1 MVKKRTSIE
10 RLTPYLRGA
19 IFAFFVAGY
28 TLEQIRDE
36 VKKPDGT
43 TPCLETVS
51 GTIQRCKEE
60 GGIKWDGDVTAQ
72 ADVGRSRVT
81 TSALDEMIRKFV
93 FKHRGRAKVTVAY
106 VKKELKATRKLAD
119 RTLQRR
125 LNEAGLKWL
134 RRRRKSIVP
143 TAEKAARKTFARWV
157 LRQTTASLK
166 RWAFTDGT
174 VFYLARTAAEQQ
186 SAVRAAL
193 GPYVWRRADGSDALY
208 EDCLGPSSYKKSQ
221 GKCVRIWGLLIAG
234 FLFIYYVLPEGECMN
249 RVWYE
254 WLILTQFPK
263 WITKALGGVRRK
275 PSWIIQ
281 DHEKALWTPEPLA
294 MMKQLGLNLLTKYPK
309 HSQDLNAIETAW
321 REVRSRLNE
330 TEPTTNESRPAFVV
344 RLRAA
349 VAWVNTNRR
358 ALFLELCSDQKDR
371 AQEVLKMG
379 GGRTSF

>member
-1 MVKKRTSIE
+1 MVKKKTSFE

-19 IFAFFVAGY
+19 IFAFAVAGY
-28 TLEQIRDE
+28 TLDQIQDE
-36 VKKPDGT
+36 IVKSDGA
-43 TPCLETVS
+43 TPCLQTIS
-51 GTIQRCKEE
+51 GTIERCYAE
-60 GGIKWDGDVTAQ
+60 GGIKWNGDVSAH
-72 ADVGRSRVT
+72 ADPGRSRVT
-81 TSALDEMIRKFV
+81 TSLLDDKIKKFV
-93 FKHRGRAKVTVAY
+93 FKHRGRAKVTVAF
-106 VKKELKATRKLAD
+106 VKKKLKEARKLNT

-125 LNEAGLKWL
+125 LNDAGLQWL

-143 TAEKAARKTFARWV
+143 AAAKAARQTFARWV
-157 LRQTTASLK
+157 LKQTTASLK

-193 GPYVWRRADGSDALY
+193 GPFVWRRADGKDAMY

-234 FLFIYYVLPEGECMN
+234 ILFIYVLPEGECMN

-254 WLILTQFPK
+254 WLILNQFPK
-263 WITKALGGVRRK
+263 WITKALGGIRRR

-294 MMKQLGLNLLTKYPK
+294 MMKQLGLHLLTKYPK
-309 HSQDLNAIETAW
+309 YSQDLNAIETAW
-321 REVRSRLNE
+321 REVRSRLHD
-330 TEPTTNESRPAFVV
+330 TEPTHNETRPAFVV

-349 VAWVNTNRR
+349 VAWVNKYRR

-371 AQEVLKMG
+371 AQEVLEMQG
-379 GGRTSF
+379 SRTSF